1 MTVSTVHKM
10 SSLPINW
17 FDVAVLVLLLVGLQR
32 GRKRGMSE
40 EFLTSLMWLTIVV
53 ACALAYEP
61 LGQLLTGMSPF
72 SRLFSFILCYIA
84 VGLAVAGV
92 FLFLK
97 RTVGGKLIGSDTFGS
112 AEYYLGMPAGMVRF
126 ACILIA
132 ALALLNA
139 RQYRSE
145 EVKAMAKFQE
155 DNYGS
160 QFFPTL
166 QTLQAGVFE
175 HSLTGPPIKK
185 HLSFLLIKPTPP
197 ESRAI
202 KRAQESKLP

>member
-1 MTVSTVHKM
+1 MK
-10 SSLPINW
+10 SLPINW
-17 FDVAVLVLLLVGLQR
+17 FDAAVLVLLLIGLQR

-53 ACALAYEP
+53 ACAWAYEP

-145 EVKAMAKFQE
+145 EIQAMAKFQN

-160 QFFPTL
+160 QFFPGLHTV
-166 QTLQAGVFE
+166 QAEVFE

-185 HLSFLLIKPTPP
+185 YMGFLLIKPTPP
-197 ESRAI
+197 ESRPI
-202 KRAQESKLP
+202 RRAQETKLP